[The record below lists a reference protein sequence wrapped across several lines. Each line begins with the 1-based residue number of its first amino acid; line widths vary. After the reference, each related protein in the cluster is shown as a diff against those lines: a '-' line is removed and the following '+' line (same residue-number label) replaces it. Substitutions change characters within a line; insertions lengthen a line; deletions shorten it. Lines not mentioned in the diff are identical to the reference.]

1 VLTDAS
7 SLASMMPPVG
17 GLNRAL
23 EAEISASTGA
33 NAVLQVE
40 WQVLPALCAGWGA
53 GETVRV

>member
-1 VLTDAS
+1 
-7 SLASMMPPVG
+7 MMPPVG

-40 WQVLPALCAGWGA
+40 WQVLPALCAGWGER
-53 GETVRV
+53 GKQSGCN